1 MARLERSGLPP
12 EGAHKETARMKITRF
27 TKGRR
32 LAPNDDFF
40 LPELCEPEA
49 LLSLVLLAE
58 LLVMV
63 LVLSEPMQPG
73 FNWVRLALTS
83 LFVQWI
89 VLLSAALLCS
99 LRPLL
104 ARLRAALAGGL
115 CCVLVVALTLG
126 CTAGA
131 A

>member
-1 MARLERSGLPP
+1 MPP
-12 EGAHKETARMKITRF
+12 EGAHKETARMKITRL

-63 LVLSEPMQPG
+63 LVLSEPM
-73 FNWVRLALTS
+73 
-83 LFVQWI
+83 
-89 VLLSAALLCS
+89 
-99 LRPLL
+99 
-104 ARLRAALAGGL
+104 
-115 CCVLVVALTLG
+115 
-126 CTAGA
+126 
-131 A
+131 